1 MKTGAARRHEDAR
14 LLALRMEEGA
24 LSQRM
29 QVASGSLKSQGNG
42 PLAHPDKN
50 TVLLTPLGEETCT
63 GLLNYRTLR

>member
-1 MKTGAARRHEDAR
+1 MV
-14 LLALRMEEGA
+14 LALEGLGISFGEEQA
-24 LSQRM
+24 RSQGM
-29 QVASGSLKSQGNG
+29 WASGSLKSQGNG